1 MRISDWSSD
10 VCASDL
16 LPSPSGPPAQL
27 ACVRPHAS
35 QWLASAPPHPLP
47 SQGREPKLA
56 AAAAPTM
63 AIDCR
68 RCRSNTRRCEPHP
81 GTPSMITRLLLPI
94 LLMTNLPARSEK
106 HTSEL
111 QSLLRTPYD

>member
-27 ACVRPHAS
+27 ACVRRHAS

-68 RCRSNTRRCEPHP
+68 RCRSNTRSEEH
-81 GTPSMITRLLLPI
+81 TP
-94 LLMTNLPARSEK
+94 
-106 HTSEL
+106 EL
-111 QSLLRTPYD
+111 QSLMRISYVVICLKKKHQSTYTPHHTNLNSRA